1 MIQYSIAPYP
11 AEAGFLTIQIHLTT
25 NSLVT
30 EFSIPQWRPGRYS
43 AQNYSANIRDVA
55 CLTPEG
61 SELPI
66 QKTDRNTWQI
76 YATPH
81 TPVTLHYNYYSKQ
94 ADAGGNWWDESLFYI
109 NPVACCMMVKGRT
122 EESCSL
128 KLHLP
133 ASFKVATGANL
144 FNEAYS
150 FDNYLHLSDTPFLAS
165 PTLVTYTYEVNS
177 TPFYLHFNE
186 SPEIDESVITKDFK
200 AFTLAQW
207 NDFQS
212 FPFTSFHFL
221 FLLFSYPHY
230 HGVEHRNS
238 TVICLGP
245 TQEVKDKLYSE
256 LLGISSHELLHAWN
270 VYSIRPKE
278 LSPYDLTQPM
288 YYGTGLVTEGFTT
301 YLGDYYLYLSEVF
314 NKEAYVKELNT
325 LLLRHFRSFGYD
337 HLSLWDSSIDLWVDG
352 YDAGIPHRKVSI
364 YVKGAIVALLMD
376 YLIQKK
382 NPSASIRTILID
394 LWKNAK
400 NGHATY
406 SKEYIEK
413 AFMQLS
419 EAHPALFD
427 NLLEAKGSLKK
438 EIVEALSFWGYSI
451 KEVSPENS
459 LMKHLG
465 IQCDTQGKVIQCD
478 PNAPAAA
485 YVTKGD
491 TLIQLNDTPWAEIT
505 SLSLES
511 LSDVTIQFFNARIHS
526 SFHVPILE
534 EHYFTYP
541 QIQL

>member
-1 MIQYSIAPYP
+1 MIQYSISPNP
-11 AEAGFLTIQIHLTT
+11 TEAGFLLIQINLTT

-43 AQNYSANIRDVA
+43 AQNYAANIRDVA

-61 SELPI
+61 MQLPI

-81 TPVTLHYNYYSKQ
+81 TAVSFQYLYYAKQ
-94 ADAGGNWWDESLFYI
+94 ADAGGNWWDPSLFYI

-122 EESCSL
+122 EENCTL
-128 KLHLP
+128 QLQLP
-133 ASFKVATGANL
+133 SSFQVATGASSS
-144 FNEAYS
+144 EGAYT
-150 FDNYLHLSDTPFLAS
+150 FDHYLHLSDTPFLAS
-165 PTLVTYTYEVNS
+165 PDLVTYSYEVNN

-186 SPEIDESVITKDFK
+186 SPGIDKEVILKDFK
-200 AFTLAQW
+200 AFTQAQW

-245 TQEVKDKLYSE
+245 TADVKDKLYSE

-278 LSPYDLTQPM
+278 LYPYDLTQPM

-301 YLGDYYLYLSEVF
+301 YLGDYYLYLSGVF
-314 NKEAYVKELNT
+314 SKESYIKELNT

-364 YVKGAIVALLMD
+364 YVKGAIVAMLMD
-376 YLIQKK
+376 YFIQKK
-382 NPSASIRTILID
+382 NPNASIRTILID
-394 LWKNAK
+394 LWKNNK
-400 NGHATY
+400 DGHVTY
-406 SKEYIEK
+406 SKESIEK
-413 AFMQLS
+413 TFNDLS
-419 EAHPALFD
+419 DVHPALFD
-427 NLLEAKGSLKK
+427 QWIEGKGSLKN
-438 EIVEALSFWGYSI
+438 EILEALAFWGYAV
-451 KEVSPENS
+451 KEVSPEN
-459 LMKHLG
+459 LVMKKLG
-465 IQCDTQGKVIQCD
+465 IQCDTNGKVIQCD

-485 YVTKGD
+485 YITKGD
-491 TLIQLNDTPWAEIT
+491 SILQLNDTPWAEVST
-505 SLSLES
+505 LSLET
-511 LSDVTIQFFNARIHS
+511 LSEVTIQFFNARITS
-526 SFHVPILE
+526 SCTVALTNQD
-534 EHYFTYP
+534 YFVYP
-541 QIQL
+541 EIQS